1 MTCIGCHEDKQKAPN
16 VSGIPK
22 ALKRPPSKIKPEA
35 EGSYPLS
42 FPRLVQP
49 VLDAHPEFFT
59 GMYPAKSLSGT
70 RFSKHGWSEAMHT
83 LSKDAWGKS
92 GGNGAIHRN
101 GRSYS
106 LPMQEGARISEL
118 YKKLNNAGAWEKLSA
133 EEMM

>member
-1 MTCIGCHEDKQKAPN
+1 
-16 VSGIPK
+16 
-22 ALKRPPSKIKPEA
+22 
-35 EGSYPLS
+35 
-42 FPRLVQP
+42 
-49 VLDAHPEFFT
+49 
-59 GMYPAKSLSGT
+59 
-70 RFSKHGWSEAMHT
+70 MHT

-133 EEMM
+133 EEMRRITLWLDCNSNFYGAYTDIKAQADGAVILPAVGMPKWSNAADFIR